1 MTAEIIIQI
10 LLFGVALAMDAFAV
24 SVTDGLVYRD
34 INKKKALF
42 IAADFGIM
50 QAVMPL
56 IGFFII
62 ELIGFFVGEE
72 GSAQAQTIMSAV
84 VAWMSFGLLVFIGGK
99 MLSEGIRGL
108 KREEKEEPKNF
119 SYKEVLVMGV
129 ATAIDAMAVGVSLH
143 ADISTV
149 TTIWLHAAIIMTI
162 TFILSLV
169 GTMLGGAVVKLFRG
183 KLEVT
188 SVIGG
193 VILILLAV
201 WVILSHYLGI

>member
-84 VAWMSFGLLVFIGGK
+84 VAWTSFGLLVFIGGK

>member
-84 VAWMSFGLLVFIGGK
+84 VAWTSFGLLVFIGGK
-99 MLSEGIRGL
+99 MLSEGIREL

>member
-1 MTAEIIIQI
+1 MTLEIIIQI
-10 LLFGVALAMDAFAV
+10 VLFGVALAMDAFAV

-84 VAWMSFGLLVFIGGK
+84 VAWTSFGLLVFIGNLFGART
-99 MLSEGIRGL
+99 G
-108 KREEKEEPKNF
+108 
-119 SYKEVLVMGV
+119 GV
-129 ATAIDAMAVGVSLH
+129 VEFFGVGV
-143 ADISTV
+143 
-149 TTIWLHAAIIMTI
+149 
-162 TFILSLV
+162 
-169 GTMLGGAVVKLFRG
+169 
-183 KLEVT
+183 
-188 SVIGG
+188 
-193 VILILLAV
+193 
-201 WVILSHYLGI
+201 

>member
-1 MTAEIIIQI
+1 MTLEIIIQI
-10 LLFGVALAMDAFAV
+10 VLFGVALAMDAFAV

-84 VAWMSFGLLVFIGGK
+84 VAWTSFGLLVFIGGK

-108 KREEKEEPKNF
+108 KREEEEEPKNF

>member
-84 VAWMSFGLLVFIGGK
+84 VAWTSFGLLVFIGGK

-108 KREEKEEPKNF
+108 KREEEEEPKNF